1 MVDIEML
8 KQLSLINGVYG
19 YEKHVTRFM
28 KSYLLD
34 IVDEIQY
41 DGLGSII
48 ALKRGKMPLK
58 VLLTAHVDEIGFLV
72 KNIDEHGFIQVQ
84 PVGGWNPRYL
94 PSSLMNIETRDGHN
108 IKGVFACKQQ
118 ISKEK
123 ALTIDDMYLDVGALS
138 KQDVLDMGVG
148 KGDPVTPVSHFI
160 QNGKC
165 LLSKAWDDRVG
176 VAVLMEVMK
185 RLYKEK
191 IDPMLYVAGT
201 VQEEVGLRG
210 AKTVAQMIQPDL
222 ALAIDVTFSYDL
234 PGGEQNDVRLG
245 QGVALCVMDGSV
257 IAHTGLLKQ
266 IEDICQRHQI
276 RYQLDMDLA
285 GGTDSGELSKAGS
298 GIMNLTV
305 SIPTRYMHSHYTM
318 VHTDDFEATVEMLVA
333 FLKEFDEKMY
343 LAMLEDKR

>member
-8 KQLSLINGVYG
+8 KQLSLINGVSG

-185 RLYKEK
+185 RLYK
-191 IDPMLYVAGT
+191 
-201 VQEEVGLRG
+201 
-210 AKTVAQMIQPDL
+210 
-222 ALAIDVTFSYDL
+222 
-234 PGGEQNDVRLG
+234 
-245 QGVALCVMDGSV
+245 
-257 IAHTGLLKQ
+257 
-266 IEDICQRHQI
+266 
-276 RYQLDMDLA
+276 
-285 GGTDSGELSKAGS
+285 
-298 GIMNLTV
+298 
-305 SIPTRYMHSHYTM
+305 
-318 VHTDDFEATVEMLVA
+318 
-333 FLKEFDEKMY
+333 
-343 LAMLEDKR
+343 